1 MSEYPIQSLSICCPA
16 LKCINNCKTCAA
28 RQNTSLYENK
38 YHGSCRD
45 AREYWDDLI
54 KRMRYA
60 QSVGCKTVV
69 LTGTNEPQQDR
80 RWLEGLYLAMKSL
93 PEPFVNIEMQT
104 TGALLMVGDFIPF
117 LKEIGV
123 TTIALSVFSLDTDKN
138 AEIMGRTESKVD
150 IGELCY
156 RIKSRGLNVRM
167 CFNVTDKLL
176 VEKLYDEQVGED
188 IVIGKDELAYIDTIR
203 KQKIRQEYLL
213 KNLRYILHIAESWKI
228 DQVTFRKLWCVKD
241 TPEKEWIEANSEYVY
256 DFLDT
261 VVSFIRH
268 NGGTRIRR
276 LPYGPVIYGY
286 KGISIVVDDDSTEKD
301 LINEDAQR
309 TDIKY
314 YIIREDGKLY
324 CSWNSKAS
332 LIL

>member
-16 LKCINNCKTCAA
+16 LQCINNCKTCAA
-28 RQNTSLYENK
+28 SQNTSPYENK

-60 QSVGCKTVV
+60 QSIGCKTVV

-176 VEKLYDEQVGED
+176 DKKLYDEQVGED
-188 IVIGKDELAYIDTIR
+188 MFSNDFR
-203 KQKIRQEYLL
+203 RQKIRQEYLW
-213 KNLRYILHIAESWKI
+213 KNIKYILHIAESWKI

-241 TPEKEWIEANSEYVY
+241 TPEKEWIDANSEYVY
-256 DFLDT
+256 DFLDA
-261 VVSFIRH
+261 VVSFIHR

-276 LPYGPVIYGY
+276 LPYGPVIYDY
-286 KGISIVVDDDSTEKD
+286 KGISIVVDDDSTENK
-301 LINEDAQR
+301 DAQM

-314 YIIREDGKLY
+314 YIIRENGKLY
-324 CSWNSKAS
+324 CSWDSKAS